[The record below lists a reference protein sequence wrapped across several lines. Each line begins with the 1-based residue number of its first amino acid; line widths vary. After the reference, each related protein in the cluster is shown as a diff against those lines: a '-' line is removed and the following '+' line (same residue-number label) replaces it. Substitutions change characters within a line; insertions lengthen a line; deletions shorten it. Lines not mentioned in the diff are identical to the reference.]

1 MPPERAEIGVDGAA
15 SVVCLIS
22 PAPTEAR
29 IETFVR
35 AHAERLPARVHLLF
49 GGFFPYVEEGG
60 PPLLR
65 GPQRLAARG
74 VASVVGATPRAVLKE
89 MTIRGSDARRSRIL
103 ARRLEGMGAD
113 VVLAEYGPTGVAVMG
128 ACERAGVPL
137 VVMFHGY
144 DAYADWILGGEGR
157 RYPELF
163 RRARGLVA
171 VSRDM
176 SEQLRSLGAPPER
189 LTVNPC
195 GVDLDRFRPQPEPG
209 PPGFVFVGRFVDKKA
224 PHLTVLAFERV
235 RRSVPEAR
243 LVMIGDG
250 PLREACI
257 QLVRALGLEG
267 SVELP
272 GRRPHAEVAKAMEGA
287 RAVVQHSVRPTH
299 GDSEGTPVA
308 ILEAGASGLPVVA
321 TRHAGIKDAVL
332 DGETGLLVDEG
343 DVEGMAERMIR
354 LAEDPG
360 LAARLGKAAREHIA
374 AHYAMSGHIER
385 LWGVLRAA
393 MDGEAR

>member
-1 MPPERAEIGVDGAA
+1 MPPDSGDSAA
-15 SVVCLIS
+15 ASPSVVCLIS

-49 GGFFPYVEEGG
+49 GGFFPYLEEGDA
-60 PPLLR
+60 PLLPA
-65 GPQRLAARG
+65 PQRLAAR
-74 VASVVGATPRAVLKE
+74 AISSALGATPRAVLKE
-89 MTIRGSDARRSRIL
+89 MTVRGSDARRGRIL
-103 ARRLEGMGAD
+103 ARRLRRTGAD
-113 VVLAEYGPTGVAVMG
+113 VVLAEYGPTGVAAMG

-163 RRARGLVA
+163 DRAAALIA

-176 SEQLRSLGAPPER
+176 SEQLRSLGAPADR
-189 LTVNPC
+189 LSVNPC
-195 GVDLDRFRPQPEPG
+195 GVDLERFRPVRAPG
-209 PPGFVFVGRFVDKKA
+209 PPHFVFVGRFVDKKA

-235 RRSVPEAR
+235 VRAVPEAR

-250 PLREACI
+250 PLRDACT
-257 QLVRALGLEG
+257 QLVGALGLES

-272 GRRPHAEVAKAMEGA
+272 GRRPHEDVARAMAGA
-287 RAVVQHSVRPTH
+287 RAVVQHSVRSTH

-321 TRHAGIKDAVL
+321 TRHAGIVDAVI
-332 DGETGLLVDEG
+332 DGETGLLVEERDI
-343 DVEGMAERMIR
+343 EGMAERMLR
-354 LAEDPG
+354 LARDAELAERLG
-360 LAARLGKAAREHIA
+360 TAARRHIA
-374 AHYAMSGHIER
+374 DNYSMTRHIER
-385 LWGVLRAA
+385 LWGVLGSAI
-393 MDGEAR
+393 DGARR

>member
-1 MPPERAEIGVDGAA
+1 MPPESGEAVADARP

-49 GGFFPYVEEGG
+49 GGFFPYLEEGG
-60 PPLLR
+60 APLLP
-65 GPQRLAARG
+65 GPQRLAAR
-74 VASVVGATPRAVLKE
+74 AISSAVGATPRAVLEE
-89 MTIRGSDARRSRIL
+89 MTVRGSDARRSRIL
-103 ARRLEGMGAD
+103 ARRLRRTGAD
-113 VVLAEYGPTGVAVMG
+113 VVLAEYGPTGVAAMG

-144 DAYADWILGGEGR
+144 DAYADWILDGEGR

-163 RRARGLVA
+163 DRAAALVA

-176 SEQLRSLGAPPER
+176 SEQLRSLGAPADR
-189 LTVNPC
+189 LSVNPC
-195 GVDLDRFRPQPEPG
+195 GVDLERFRPGREPG
-209 PPGFVFVGRFVDKKA
+209 PPRFVFVGRFVDKKA

-235 RRSVPEAR
+235 VRAVPEAR
-243 LVMIGDG
+243 LIMIGDG
-250 PLREACI
+250 PLRDACI
-257 QLVRALGLEG
+257 QLVGALGLES

-272 GRRPHAEVAKAMEGA
+272 GHRSHADVAEAMAGA
-287 RAVVQHSVRPTH
+287 RAVVQHSVRSTH

-321 TRHAGIKDAVL
+321 TRHAGIVDAVV
-332 DGETGLLVDEG
+332 DGQTGLLVDER
-343 DVEGMAERMIR
+343 DIEGMAERMIR
-354 LAEDPG
+354 LAEDAG
-360 LAARLGKAAREHIA
+360 LAERLGSAARRHIA
-374 AHYAMSGHIER
+374 DHYAMSRHIER
-385 LWGVLRAA
+385 LWGVLGSAIEGTR
-393 MDGEAR
+393 R